1 LFGLTRS
8 GLIVPIL
15 SVVWACS
22 APSSD
27 SIDIT
32 ARLSPADPLFGAI
45 EVRGLSKAAL
55 EHPGPDLLRVTAG
68 EPGDTSTAFPPLAGR
83 FVVDGEVLRFEPRYR
98 PSEGLVLR
106 ALVKTDSEI
115 TETFELP
122 RGTADLRPTTTVTG
136 IYPSADTIPAN
147 HLRWYVEFS
156 APMREGEAEQH
167 VHLLDT
173 SGTEVD
179 DAFLIVSEELWDPA
193 RRRLTV
199 LFDPGRVK
207 RGVRQNLE
215 SGAPLVA
222 GRDYVLRIDQGW
234 RDGRG
239 VILAEGMEK
248 RFHVVEAIRSGLDPA
263 GWKVEAPRAGT
274 REPVTIDFGRALDKA
289 LAERL
294 VAVMAGDAMVTGQVS
309 LASGERQWRLDP
321 AQPWPDREF
330 EVRVSPLLEDPAGNR
345 VGQNFDRDRAAGEWQ
360 EGEAGQAVT
369 IRFRP
374 LLYSSARAR

>member
-1 LFGLTRS
+1 
-8 GLIVPIL
+8 
-15 SVVWACS
+15 
-22 APSSD
+22 
-27 SIDIT
+27 
-32 ARLSPADPLFGAI
+32 
-45 EVRGLSKAAL
+45 
-55 EHPGPDLLRVTAG
+55 
-68 EPGDTSTAFPPLAGR
+68 
-83 FVVDGEVLRFEPRYR
+83 
-98 PSEGLVLR
+98 
-106 ALVKTDSEI
+106 
-115 TETFELP
+115 
-122 RGTADLRPTTTVTG
+122 
-136 IYPSADTIPAN
+136 
-147 HLRWYVEFS
+147 
-156 APMREGEAEQH
+156 
-167 VHLLDT
+167 
-173 SGTEVD
+173 
-179 DAFLIVSEELWDPA
+179 
-193 RRRLTV
+193 
-199 LFDPGRVK
+199 
-207 RGVRQNLE
+207 
-215 SGAPLVA
+215 
-222 GRDYVLRIDQGW
+222 
-234 RDGRG
+234 
-239 VILAEGMEK
+239 MEK